1 MRKRILF
8 IILFFA
14 LFAPDSANGQII
26 NHGPKESLYS
36 DTLEATHYSIF
47 ITDINTTSKSIKGY
61 TIASLVSHV
70 STLTKIKLQLIALTV
85 DSVCI
90 GKRKVNYNHHEDELE
105 IALNQSLYKED
116 SVEATVYYHGS
127 PFIDPS
133 GWGGFHFSGDYAFN
147 MGVGFN
153 SIPHNLGKAWFACI
167 DDFRDRAYYDVFITV
182 PSNHKAISGG
192 LLVEKKENMNR
203 TTTWHWKTYYT
214 LPTYLISVTT
224 GEYENINDT
233 YRGVERIIPITLF
246 CLPRDIAK
254 VEGTFINLKKLLRIY
269 EDHFGPYPFERVG
282 FTATAQ
288 GAMEH
293 ASNISYPY

>member
-105 IALNQSLYKED
+105 IALNQSLYKEK
-116 SVEATVYYHGS
+116 YN
-127 PFIDPS
+127 PP
-133 GWGGFHFSGDYAFN
+133 
-147 MGVGFN
+147 
-153 SIPHNLGKAWFACI
+153 
-167 DDFRDRAYYDVFITV
+167 
-182 PSNHKAISGG
+182 
-192 LLVEKKENMNR
+192 
-203 TTTWHWKTYYT
+203 TTTKLTKTTPYYIQ
-214 LPTYLISVTT
+214 P
-224 GEYENINDT
+224 
-233 YRGVERIIPITLF
+233 
-246 CLPRDIAK
+246 
-254 VEGTFINLKKLLRIY
+254 
-269 EDHFGPYPFERVG
+269 
-282 FTATAQ
+282 Q
-288 GAMEH
+288 
-293 ASNISYPY
+293 